1 MFKILDIFYEKKNI
15 LKEIRQPVLVLCLT
29 MQGARV
35 ENVFLNGELGALEGA
50 TCEFMSKEPEKE
62 EDPRRKSRRTR
73 GRSEGK
79 T

>member
-1 MFKILDIFYEKKNI
+1 
-15 LKEIRQPVLVLCLT
+15 

-62 EDPRRKSRRTR
+62 EDLEGKVEELEDGVKAKHEIIRRKS
-73 GRSEGK
+73 GRQIRHRYNFK
-79 T
+79 